1 MHDIAEFLSA
11 HDPFAALGS
20 KDLERLAENVEIEFF
35 DAGETIFRQGEG
47 PPDAMWVVRT
57 GAVELRDDGRLLDLL
72 GEGEPF
78 GHPWMLSGCR
88 PAGRRAPGKDRC
100 ATGWRPRT

>member
-47 PPDAMWVVRT
+47 RPTRCGWSEPARSSCVTTAACSTCSVRGALRPPLDAV
-57 GAVELRDDGRLLDLL
+57 GI
-72 GEGEPF
+72 
-78 GHPWMLSGCR
+78 CR